1 MQATDPTERM
11 DPAEPIDRID
21 PLEPM
26 DRIDPLE
33 PIDRMD
39 PLEPLAS
46 IEPAE
51 PAWRDE
57 RIAVAIAP
65 FSHPRQRPT
74 PATRSKPG
82 ARATSSGRRPL
93 TPAPPG
99 RPECR

>member
-1 MQATDPTERM
+1 MQPTDPTERI

-33 PIDRMD
+33 PMDRID

-57 RIAVAIAP
+57 RIAVGIAP

-74 PATRSKPG
+74 PDPRP
-82 ARATSSGRRPL
+82 TSPGRRPL